1 MTITFTIRFFGEIET
16 FPKIY
21 IVFKKWKTY
30 GEPGEKSETTKE
42 LTQGPKKINEQ
53 IHLARR

>member
-1 MTITFTIRFFGEIET
+1 LAITFTIRFFGEIET

-53 IHLARR
+53 IHLA